1 MGEAEL
7 RLRFARDLGEW
18 LHNVA
23 LEERA
28 ERNGDSIRFYGARL
42 QHVVSIRKTLRNGC
56 GKMEGLV
63 PNNGHEFI
71 RQTKSLEAFQTTY

>member
-23 LEERA
+23 LEKRA
-28 ERNGDSIRFYGARL
+28 ERNGDSTRFYGARL
-42 QHVVSIRKTLRNGC
+42 PRVVSIRETLRNGC
-56 GKMEGLV
+56 GKMEGIGAKQRSRVHL
-63 PNNGHEFI
+63 
-71 RQTKSLEAFQTTY
+71 S

>member
-7 RLRFARDLGEW
+7 RKRFALDLGEW

-28 ERNGDSIRFYGARL
+28 ERNGDSSRFYAARL
-42 QHVVSIRKTLRNGC
+42 PRVVSIRETLRN
-56 GKMEGLV
+56 
-63 PNNGHEFI
+63 
-71 RQTKSLEAFQTTY
+71 